1 MVQSDLSNLVA
12 KELNGKTS
20 AVFENGRLGT
30 TPSKPPPPREEKADK
45 VASRIQQAFQFY
57 KEDR

>member
-12 KELNGKTS
+12 KELDGKTS

-30 TPSKPPPPREEKADK
+30 TPSKPPPREEKADK
-45 VASRIQQAFQFY
+45 AASRIQQAFQFY

>member
-1 MVQSDLSNLVA
+1 MSNLVA
-12 KELNGKTS
+12 KELDGKTS

-30 TPSKPPPPREEKADK
+30 PSKPPPREEKADK
-45 VASRIQQAFQFY
+45 AASRIQQAFQFY

>member
-1 MVQSDLSNLVA
+1 MSNLVA

>member
-1 MVQSDLSNLVA
+1 MSNLVA

-30 TPSKPPPPREEKADK
+30 TPSKPPPREEKADK
-45 VASRIQQAFQFY
+45 AASRIQQAFQFY